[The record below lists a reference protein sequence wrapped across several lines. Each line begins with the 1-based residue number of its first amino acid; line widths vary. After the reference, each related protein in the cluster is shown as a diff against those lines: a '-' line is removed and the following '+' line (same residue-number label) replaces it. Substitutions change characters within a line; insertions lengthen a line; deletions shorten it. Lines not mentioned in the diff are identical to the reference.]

1 MTETKNHEQAVQ
13 TIPQKGF
20 FGHPKGLGVLFFVEF
35 WERFS
40 YYGMRA
46 LLIFYMYYSI
56 KNGGLN
62 MDEGTAQSIMSVYGA
77 LIYMTS
83 ILGGW
88 VADRL
93 TGTRSA
99 TLIGAVLIIIGH
111 ICLGLPFGMAGLFS
125 SMFFIIVGSG
135 LMKPNISNI
144 VGRLYPENDKR
155 IDSGFVIFYMSVNSG
170 ALVAPLILNQFIDNG
185 NFHIGFLIAA
195 FGMALALVWYLLF
208 NRKNL
213 GQVGLKPSNP
223 LTKAERKKYSLIF
236 GLIIAI
242 IIILLI
248 VTGLTGTLSFGLVST
263 AVLILGVALPIVYFT
278 IMIRSKEVT
287 DVERSRVIS
296 FIPLFILGVIFWA
309 IQEQGANVLNLYALK
324 YTDMQLNLFGWTTE
338 FGKAYFQSINP
349 LFIVLL
355 AGIVSVIWMKMGSK
369 QPSMAVKFVLGAS
382 LAGLSYFLVAGV
394 DYATGGHAQ
403 ISVTWVI
410 ISYIVCV
417 IGELCLSPTGNS
429 AAVKLAPKAFNAQMM
444 SVWLLTNATGQALN
458 GSLVR
463 LIKPLGYANYFIFIG
478 AIALVVSLITLAFV
492 PKINKGMRGIK

>member
-1 MTETKNHEQAVQ
+1 M
-13 TIPQKGF
+13 
-20 FGHPKGLGVLFFVEF
+20 
-35 WERFS
+35 
-40 YYGMRA
+40 
-46 LLIFYMYYSI
+46 
-56 KNGGLN
+56 
-62 MDEGTAQSIMSVYGA
+62 
-77 LIYMTS
+77 
-83 ILGGW
+83 
-88 VADRL
+88 
-93 TGTRSA
+93 
-99 TLIGAVLIIIGH
+99 
-111 ICLGLPFGMAGLFS
+111 
-125 SMFFIIVGSG
+125 
-135 LMKPNISNI
+135 
-144 VGRLYPENDKR
+144 
-155 IDSGFVIFYMSVNSG
+155 
-170 ALVAPLILNQFIDNG
+170 
-185 NFHIGFLIAA
+185 
-195 FGMALALVWYLLF
+195 
-208 NRKNL
+208 
-213 GQVGLKPSNP
+213 KPSNP

-236 GLIIAI
+236 GTIIAI

-263 AVLILGVALPIVYFT
+263 AVLILGVALPIIYFT

-287 DVERSRVIS
+287 EVERSRVIS

-324 YTDMQLNLFGWTTE
+324 YTDMQLNLFGWTTG

-403 ISVTWVI
+403 ISVNWVI

-417 IGELCLSPTGNS
+417 LGELCLSPTGNS

-478 AIALVVSLITLAFV
+478 GIALVVSLITLAFV